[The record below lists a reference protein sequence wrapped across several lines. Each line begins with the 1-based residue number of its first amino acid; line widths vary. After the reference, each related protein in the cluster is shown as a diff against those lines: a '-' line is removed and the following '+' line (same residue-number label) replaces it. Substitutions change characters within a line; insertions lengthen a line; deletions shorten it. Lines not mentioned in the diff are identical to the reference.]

1 MMADSPMATIL
12 FVEDEENLLNS
23 VTFILEREGFH
34 VTGVPTGE
42 EAMERAVA
50 GPPDLVLLDIN
61 LPGIDGF
68 EVAQRL
74 RRHPV
79 TAKVL
84 IMLLSARTGIED
96 VVEGLERYADDYVTK
111 PFHPR
116 VLLARIH
123 ALLRRRTSEQ
133 VAAPEKLCFREL
145 EIDVAARETRVGEE
159 RLALTKTEFDIL
171 YLLATHPNH
180 VLSRDQIL
188 DAVRGDGAVITERAV
203 DFQVSGLR
211 RKLGSAAA
219 LIETVRGVGYKLSP

>member
-23 VTFILEREGFH
+23 VTFILEREGFQ
-34 VTGVPTGE
+34 VTGVSTGE
-42 EAMERAVA
+42 EAMKRALA
-50 GPPDLVLLDIN
+50 TPPDLVLLDIN

-79 TAKVL
+79 TTHVL

-123 ALLRRRTSEQ
+123 ALLRRRTTEPSE
-133 VAAPEKLCFREL
+133 APERLCFQNL